1 MSRRPGFVRRAA
13 ARWAALPPPFRA
25 LNLGL
30 LVLAGAMLAI
40 ALWVALD
47 EDAPAWAE
55 TLTGALGWAALALV
69 VVLLLQ
75 GRRRRPR

>member
-1 MSRRPGFVRRAA
+1 MSRGIVARVA
-13 ARWAALPPPFRA
+13 ARWASLPIAFRA
-25 LNLGL
+25 LNAGL
-30 LVLAGAMLAI
+30 LVLAGTMVGI

-47 EDAPAWAE
+47 EDAPQWAE

-75 GRRRRPR
+75 GRRRRSR